1 VAAAPPVTG
10 APPGMMQQGA
20 DPLAQLRDIHVPGMI
35 EAWPPAPG
43 WWILAALGALL
54 VIAGFTWLFRYWRA
68 NRYRREAL
76 RELTQ
81 LLKDQHKDEDDQ
93 AYLEALQRLLKRTA
107 LTGFPREEVAS
118 LTGEAWVQ
126 FLDRASGSHDFSMG
140 EAEALIDGNYRPDIS
155 VDVERLHLVAKS
167 WIQKHHP
174 RHLEAEKQRL
184 GNLAINRS
192 GQAT

>member
-1 VAAAPPVTG
+1 MP
-10 APPGMMQQGA
+10 
-20 DPLAQLRDIHVPGMI
+20 DMI

-43 WWILAALGALL
+43 WWILAALGVLL
-54 VIAGFTWLFRYWRA
+54 VIAGLTWLFRYWRA
-68 NRYRREAL
+68 NRYRREAIS
-76 RELTQ
+76 ELTQ

-140 EAEALIDGNYRPDIS
+140 EAEALIDGNYRSDIS
-155 VDVERLHLVAKS
+155 VDAENLHLVAKS

-174 RHLEAEKQRL
+174 RHLNAEKQRPDED
-184 GNLAINRS
+184 APSRS
-192 GQAT
+192 EQVT

>member
-1 VAAAPPVTG
+1 
-10 APPGMMQQGA
+10 MQQGA
-20 DPLAQLRDIHVPGMI
+20 DPLAQLRDIHMPDMI

-43 WWILAALGALL
+43 WWILAALGVLL
-54 VIAGFTWLFRYWRA
+54 VIAGLTWLFRYWRA
-68 NRYRREAL
+68 NRYRREAIS
-76 RELTQ
+76 ELTQ

-155 VDVERLHLVAKS
+155 VDAENLHLVAKS

-174 RHLEAEKQRL
+174 RHLNAEKQRPDED
-184 GNLAINRS
+184 APSRS
-192 GQAT
+192 EQVT

>member
-1 VAAAPPVTG
+1 MP
-10 APPGMMQQGA
+10 
-20 DPLAQLRDIHVPGMI
+20 DMI

-43 WWILAALGALL
+43 WWILAALGVLL
-54 VIAGFTWLFRYWRA
+54 VIAGLTWLFRYWRA
-68 NRYRREAL
+68 NRYRREAIS
-76 RELTQ
+76 ELTQ

-155 VDVERLHLVAKS
+155 VDVECLHMVAKS

-174 RHLEAEKQRL
+174 RHLNAEKPRL
-184 GNLAINRS
+184 DEDVLSPS
-192 GQAT
+192 GQVT

>member
-1 VAAAPPVTG
+1 
-10 APPGMMQQGA
+10 MMQQGA

-43 WWILAALGALL
+43 WWILAALGVLL
-54 VIAGFTWLFRYWRA
+54 VIAGITWLFRYWHA
-68 NRYRREAL
+68 NRYRREAI

-81 LLKDQHKDEDDQ
+81 LLKNQRNDEDDQ

-107 LTGFPREEVAS
+107 LTGFPREAVAS

-126 FLDRASGSHDFSMG
+126 FLDRASGSHDFSIG

-155 VDVERLHLVAKS
+155 VDAESLHLVAKS
-167 WIQKHHP
+167 WIQKHHR
-174 RHLEAEKQRL
+174 RHLNAEEHRL
-184 GNLAINRS
+184 DEDALSRS
-192 GQAT
+192 GQVT